1 MPFRDSRGGAGSA
14 VERDMTGTG
23 QPRGNRKALALLLAC
38 AMTVSA
44 CASTGVG
51 IEDTGAS
58 SDPHAPP
65 MTAAEEQLRR
75 EANTF
80 NTTVA
85 QGSLLGAGLGILA
98 GVLIGATTG
107 RVENMV
113 KYGAVGGIAG
123 GVLGGVDGYT
133 VAKQQEAGNNRIR
146 MIQSMTRDVE
156 ADNQK
161 LQALVESS
169 NRILEDS
176 KRQLAEMNEQVEART
191 ASLAEARA
199 TKSRV
204 EQNRNVMQSS
214 LDGLK
219 KRRDTYQKA
228 AARTGGD
235 TRELDAQIQRLSGQ
249 IAELE
254 RNVVAMNQALAVSR
268 V

>member
-1 MPFRDSRGGAGSA
+1 MARVQQLR
-14 VERDMTGTG
+14 RDMTDTD
-23 QPRGNRKALALLLAC
+23 QPRSTRKALALLVAC
-38 AMTVSA
+38 AMVVSA
-44 CASTGVG
+44 CASTRGG
-51 IEDTGAS
+51 IENTGTS
-58 SDPHAPP
+58 SDPYGPP
-65 MTAAEEQLRR
+65 MTADEEQLRR

-80 NTTVA
+80 NTTVV

-113 KYGAVGGIAG
+113 KYGAVGGVTG
-123 GVLGGVDGYT
+123 GVLGGVDGYM

-146 MIQSMTRDVE
+146 MIQAMTRDVE
-156 ADNQK
+156 ADNRK
-161 LQALVESS
+161 LQSLVESS

-176 KRQLAEMNEQVEART
+176 KRQLADINQQVET
-191 ASLAEARA
+191 KTTSLAQARA
-199 TKSRV
+199 AKGRV

-214 LDGLK
+214 LDSLK

-228 AARTGGD
+228 AAQTGGD
-235 TRELDAQIQRLSGQ
+235 TRELDAQIQRLNEQ

-254 RNVVAMNQALAVSR
+254 RNVLAMNQALAVSR

>member
-1 MPFRDSRGGAGSA
+1 
-14 VERDMTGTG
+14 MTHTG
-23 QPRGNRKALALLLAC
+23 EPTRARQVLALLLAC
-38 AMTVSA
+38 SVCVSA
-44 CASTGVG
+44 CASQRGSGGEDTQTPGVG
-51 IEDTGAS
+51 GS
-58 SDPHAPP
+58 P
-65 MTAAEEQLRR
+65 MTADEEQLRK

-80 NTTVA
+80 NTTVV

-113 KYGAVGGIAG
+113 KYGAVGGVTG
-123 GVLGGVDGYT
+123 GVLGGVDGYM

-156 ADNQK
+156 ADNEK
-161 LQALVESS
+161 LHALVESS
-169 NRILEDS
+169 NRILADS
-176 KRQLAEMNEQVEART
+176 KRQLADINQQVETKT
-191 ASLAEARA
+191 ANLAEARA

-214 LDGLK
+214 LDSLK

-228 AARTGGD
+228 AAQTGGD
-235 TRELDAQIQRLSGQ
+235 TRELDAQIQLLNQQ
-249 IAELE
+249 IVELE
-254 RNVVAMNQALAVSR
+254 RNILAMNQALAVSR

>member
-1 MPFRDSRGGAGSA
+1 
-14 VERDMTGTG
+14 MTGTD
-23 QPRGNRKALALLLAC
+23 QPQGNRKALALLLAC

-51 IEDTGAS
+51 LEDTSVS
-58 SDPHAPP
+58 SSPQAPP
-65 MTAAEEQLRR
+65 MTADEEQLRR

-80 NTTVA
+80 NTTVV

-113 KYGAVGGIAG
+113 KYGAVGGVAG

-156 ADNQK
+156 ADNHK

-176 KRQLAEMNEQVEART
+176 TRQLAEINEQVEART
-191 ASLAEARA
+191 ASLAEAR
-199 TKSRV
+199 
-204 EQNRNVMQSS
+204 
-214 LDGLK
+214 
-219 KRRDTYQKA
+219 
-228 AARTGGD
+228 
-235 TRELDAQIQRLSGQ
+235 
-249 IAELE
+249 
-254 RNVVAMNQALAVSR
+254 
-268 V
+268 

>member
-1 MPFRDSRGGAGSA
+1 
-14 VERDMTGTG
+14 MTDTA
-23 QPRGNRKALALLLAC
+23 QPRSTRKALAIILAC
-38 AMTVSA
+38 SMAVSA
-44 CASTGVG
+44 CASTGAG
-51 IEDTGAS
+51 LEDTGGTS
-58 SDPHAPP
+58 NNNPPP
-65 MTAAEEQLRR
+65 MTADEEQLRR
-75 EANTF
+75 EAGTF

-113 KYGAVGGIAG
+113 KYGAVGGVAG
-123 GVLGGVDGYT
+123 GVLGGVDGYM

-146 MIQSMTRDVE
+146 MIQAMTRDVE
-156 ADNQK
+156 ADNKK

-169 NRILEDS
+169 GRILEDS
-176 KRQLAEMNEQVEART
+176 KRQLADINQQVDART

-199 TKSRV
+199 AKGRV

-214 LDGLK
+214 LDSLK

-228 AARTGGD
+228 AAQTGGD

>member
-1 MPFRDSRGGAGSA
+1 
-14 VERDMTGTG
+14 MTNTG
-23 QPRGNRKALALLLAC
+23 QPRGTRKALAIILAC
-38 AMTVSA
+38 AMAVSA
-44 CASTGVG
+44 CASTGAG
-51 IEDTGAS
+51 LEDTGRTS
-58 SDPHAPP
+58 NSNAPP
-65 MTAAEEQLRR
+65 LTADEEQLRR
-75 EANTF
+75 EAGTF

-113 KYGAVGGIAG
+113 KYGAVGGVAG
-123 GVLGGVDGYT
+123 GVLGGVDGYM

-146 MIQSMTRDVE
+146 MLQAMTRDVE
-156 ADNQK
+156 ADNKK

-169 NRILEDS
+169 GRILEDS
-176 KRQLAEMNEQVEART
+176 KRQLADVNQQVQART
-191 ASLAEARA
+191 ASLGEARA

-204 EQNRNVMQSS
+204 EQNRNIMQSS
-214 LDGLK
+214 LDSLK

-228 AARTGGD
+228 ASQTGGD

-254 RNVVAMNQALAVSR
+254 RNVLAMNQALAVSR